1 MITALLFCHL
11 CLFLKISSA
20 DLSVADLSVANL
32 INVKNLTLR
41 QMKSAC
47 NREQAVYKS
56 KQDEQT

>member
-20 DLSVADLSVANL
+20 DLSVANL
-32 INVKNLTLR
+32 INVKNITLR